1 MGWGDG
7 SVVNSTA
14 CPSKGHEFNPESSA
28 KSKLWISKWFPNT
41 IIPPHT
47 ITRHEALALMP
58 ASIFLARVNNLLWA
72 RKEGQFEAL
81 NPDA

>member
-14 CPSKGHEFNPESSA
+14 CPSKGHELNPEPSA
-28 KSKLWISKWFPNT
+28 ESKVWLSKWLPNT
-41 IIPPHT
+41 II
-47 ITRHEALALMP
+47 REALALMLV
-58 ASIFLARVNNLLWA
+58 SSFLTRVNNLLWA